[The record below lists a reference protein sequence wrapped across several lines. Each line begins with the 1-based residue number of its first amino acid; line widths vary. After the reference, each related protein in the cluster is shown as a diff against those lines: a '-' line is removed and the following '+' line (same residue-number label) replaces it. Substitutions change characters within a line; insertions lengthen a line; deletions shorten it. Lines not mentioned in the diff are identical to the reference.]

1 MSRKDVVTLSFFG
14 FLCKILRLSF
24 GPFDAYLFRCDFLD
38 LQSSLWS
45 VKNWRTKVASSGA
58 SSLPCWTSLKHCKS
72 HHRKNQRLSRFSH
85 MHLRTLCQVEL
96 EIENSSFWRG
106 SQTSLSS
113 KGKRIYMIY
122 IRLAI
127 SWRCFVQSS
136 GVQFFMSSL
145 TISGLTCIFVST
157 MVGSPTWLTSLRLP

>member
-1 MSRKDVVTLSFFG
+1 M
-14 FLCKILRLSF
+14 
-24 GPFDAYLFRCDFLD
+24 
-38 LQSSLWS
+38 
-45 VKNWRTKVASSGA
+45 ASSGA

-122 IRLAI
+122 MYKTCHFLKMFCPIIWSPILHVLTDHIRAHMHLCLNHGWLPNLI
-127 SWRCFVQSS
+127 DKFET
-136 GVQFFMSSL
+136 SL
-145 TISGLTCIFVST
+145 VVL
-157 MVGSPTWLTSLRLP
+157 WDKLTSKTSDFLRWVTCLFTD